1 MKIPNLIG
9 FLELGLQV
17 SPKRIKKKKKIN
29 LVVLLYTEP
38 IEI

>member
-17 SPKRIKKKKKIN
+17 SPKRIKKKKKS
-29 LVVLLYTEP
+29 TE
-38 IEI
+38 